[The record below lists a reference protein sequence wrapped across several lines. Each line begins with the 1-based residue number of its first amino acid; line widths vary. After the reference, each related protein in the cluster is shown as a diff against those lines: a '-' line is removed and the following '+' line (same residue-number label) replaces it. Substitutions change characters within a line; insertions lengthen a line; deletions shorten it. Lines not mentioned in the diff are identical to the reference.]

1 MTKGTLGINRA
12 ILQRGTIFNDSI
24 LENLIRIIK
33 KIKNCRNY
41 IIKNAFPTI
50 FRFIF
55 EISLKQTIS
64 PFSRHQNTSQKNDI
78 KNVSG
83 FRRVQS

>member
-1 MTKGTLGINRA
+1 MMHKDTEPVGSTKLNKFSMTKWALGINRA
-12 ILQRGTIFNDSI
+12 TLQRGMIFNDSI

-64 PFSRHQNTSQKNDI
+64 PFSRH
-78 KNVSG
+78 
-83 FRRVQS
+83 